1 MSVFFTSGSILHN
14 KFVLPLAQITDSM
27 KQRITYLFISFIF
40 FTFYGN
46 AQNINGS
53 FVHGGITR
61 TYSFY
66 VPASYVPGQ
75 AVPLVLNLHG
85 YTSNGSEQSIYG
97 NFKPIAD
104 TANFIVVHPDG
115 TIDQTTSQRYWNFGI
130 FGSTVDDLGFLE
142 ALIDTISA
150 HYTINPN
157 RVYSTGM
164 SNGGYMSYYLACQSN
179 KFAAVGSVTG
189 SMSVPMY
196 NSCTPSNPIPIIQI
210 HGTND
215 PTVPYSGNSTSKAV
229 EDVVLFWADKN
240 ACNLTPA
247 ITPVPNTNT
256 TDGATAERYLYAGGT
271 NGHTVEFF
279 KVTGGGHTWPGAPVP
294 LPGAGNTCMDFSA
307 SKEIW
312 RFFSQ
317 YQSSGQV
324 GITTPTA
331 QDFAI
336 YPNPSQGII
345 NFDSKVHI
353 ERVRIFDLQGRIIQI
368 MEAENIQS
376 VDLSPLNNGNYLLE
390 ISGENFRAMRKI
402 TLASF

>member
-1 MSVFFTSGSILHN
+1 MKYILSHIRYT
-14 KFVLPLAQITDSM
+14 FIVLLIA
-27 KQRITYLFISFIF
+27 
-40 FTFYGN
+40 TFNGN
-46 AQNINGS
+46 AQTINGS

-66 VPASYVPGQ
+66 VPVSYIPGQ

-85 YTSNGSEQSIYG
+85 YTSNGSQQSIYG

-115 TIDQTTSQRYWNFGI
+115 TIDQMTSQRYWNFGI

-196 NSCTPSNPIPIIQI
+196 NSCTSSNPIPTIQI

-215 PTVPYSGNSTSKAV
+215 PTVPYSGNSTSKPV

-240 ACNLTPA
+240 ACNLTPV
-247 ITPVPNTNT
+247 ITSVPNTNT

-294 LPGAGNTCMDFSA
+294 LPGAGNTCMDFNA

-324 GITTPTA
+324 GITTIPTA
-331 QDFAI
+331 DFAI
-336 YPNPSQGII
+336 YPNPSEGTIY
-345 NFDSKVHI
+345 FDSELRI
-353 ERVRIFDLQGRIIQI
+353 ERVRIFDLQGRLMETI
-368 MEAENIQS
+368 EAETIAS
-376 VDLSPLNNGNYLLE
+376 IDLTALNKGNYLLE
-390 ISGENFRAMRKI
+390 ISGENFRMMKKI
-402 TLASF
+402 THSPF

>member
-1 MSVFFTSGSILHN
+1 MKHIITQIRYLLVFS
-14 KFVLPLAQITDSM
+14 
-27 KQRITYLFISFIF
+27 LFIVLN
-40 FTFYGN
+40 GN
-46 AQNINGS
+46 AQNISGS
-53 FVHGGITR
+53 FVHGGLTR

-66 VPASYVPGQ
+66 VPSSYTPGQ

-115 TIDQTTSQRYWNFGI
+115 TVDPITSQRYWNFGI

-179 KFAAVGSVTG
+179 RFAAVGSVTG

-196 NSCTPSNPIPIIQI
+196 NSCNPSNPIPTIQI
-210 HGTND
+210 HGTDD
-215 PTVPYSGNSTSKAV
+215 PTVPYSGNSSSKAV
-229 EDVVLFWADKN
+229 EDVVAFWADKN
-240 ACNLTPA
+240 ECNPTPA
-247 ITPVPNTNT
+247 ITSVPNTNT
-256 TDGATAERYLYAGGT
+256 TDGATAERYLYSGGT

-317 YQSSGQV
+317 YQSSAPLAV
-324 GITTPTA
+324 TTIA
-331 QDFAI
+331 LQELSV
-336 YPNPSQGII
+336 YPNPSQGNIY
-345 NFDSKVHI
+345 FDSELQI
-353 ERVRIFDLQGRIIQI
+353 ERVRVLDLQGRLIKTV
-368 MEAENIQS
+368 EADMIS
-376 VDLSPLNNGNYLLE
+376 SIDLTSLTKGNYLLE
-390 ISGENFRAMRKI
+390 ISGENFQIMKRV
-402 TLASF
+402 TLSSF

>member
-1 MSVFFTSGSILHN
+1 MKYILSHIRYT
-14 KFVLPLAQITDSM
+14 FIVLLIA
-27 KQRITYLFISFIF
+27 
-40 FTFYGN
+40 TFNGN
-46 AQNINGS
+46 AQTINGS

-66 VPASYVPGQ
+66 VPASYIPGQ

-85 YTSNGSEQSIYG
+85 YTSNGSQQSIYG

-115 TIDQTTSQRYWNFGI
+115 TIDQMTSQRYWNFGI

-196 NSCTPSNPIPIIQI
+196 NSCTPSNPIPTIQI

-215 PTVPYSGNSTSKAV
+215 PTVPYSGNSTSKPV

-240 ACNLTPA
+240 ECNLTPV
-247 ITPVPNTNT
+247 ITSVPNTNT

-294 LPGAGNTCMDFSA
+294 LPGAGNTCMDFNA

-324 GITTPTA
+324 GVTTIPTA
-331 QDFAI
+331 DFAI
-336 YPNPSQGII
+336 YPNPSEGTIY
-345 NFDSKVHI
+345 FDSELRI
-353 ERVRIFDLQGRIIQI
+353 ERVRIFDLQGRLMETI
-368 MEAENIQS
+368 EAETIAS
-376 VDLSPLNNGNYLLE
+376 IDLTALNKGNYLLE
-390 ISGENFRAMRKI
+390 ISGENFRMMKKI
-402 TLASF
+402 THSPF

>member
-1 MSVFFTSGSILHN
+1 MKHIITPIQYVLVFFF
-14 KFVLPLAQITDSM
+14 FVAFNGIT
-27 KQRITYLFISFIF
+27 
-40 FTFYGN
+40 
-46 AQNINGS
+46 QNINGS
-53 FVHGGITR
+53 FVYGGITR

-66 VPASYVPGQ
+66 VPSSYTQGQ

-85 YTSNGSEQSIYG
+85 YTSNGSQQSIYG

-115 TIDQTTSQRYWNFGI
+115 TIDPISNQRYWNFGI

-150 HYTINPN
+150 NYTINPN

-189 SMSVPMY
+189 SMSVQMY
-196 NSCTPSNPIPIIQI
+196 NSCTPTNPIPTIQV

-215 PTVPYSGNSTSKAV
+215 PTVPYSGNSSSKAV

-240 ACNLTPA
+240 ACNLTPM

-256 TDGATAERYLYAGGT
+256 TDGATAERYLYSGGT

-324 GITTPTA
+324 GVITPSA
-331 QDFAI
+331 DDFAI
-336 YPNPSQGII
+336 YPNPSQGSIY
-345 NFDSKVHI
+345 FDSERRI
-353 ERVRIFDLQGRIIQI
+353 ERVRVFDLQGRLIETI
-368 MEAENIQS
+368 EAETIPS
-376 VDLSPLNNGNYLLE
+376 IDLTSLNEGNYLLE
-390 ISGENFRAMRKI
+390 ISGENFRTVKKI
-402 TLASF
+402 TRSSF